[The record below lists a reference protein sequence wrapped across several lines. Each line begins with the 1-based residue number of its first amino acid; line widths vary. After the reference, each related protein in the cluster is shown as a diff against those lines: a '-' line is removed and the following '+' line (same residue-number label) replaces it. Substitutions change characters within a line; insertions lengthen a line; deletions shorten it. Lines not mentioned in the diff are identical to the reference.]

1 MPNRLIIPL
10 SLLSTILLIGS
21 VTIPRLFQ
29 GTDGFAGATSAA
41 MTFLGLFVLGLIL
54 GVYVLVVG
62 LRAFG
67 GLDLVRRLATVMPM
81 IIVVGILVWFGL
93 QFSS

>member
-1 MPNRLIIPL
+1 MFERPLIPL

-41 MTFLGLFVLGLIL
+41 MTFLSLFVLGLIV
-54 GVYVLVVG
+54 GGFVLVIG
-62 LRAFG
+62 LKQFKEL
-67 GLDLVRRLATVMPM
+67 GLVHRLVIVMPM
-81 IIVVGILVWFGL
+81 VVLISIVLWIAIQNFN
-93 QFSS
+93 